1 MMLGSNYLK
10 MPAYKWIKSM
20 GKFEDYNK
28 KEFIAGI
35 FVLSGVLVIVCE
47 ILFCLYK
54 WFGIYPVIFSIGIIL
69 ILIGLSISGDNRL

>member
-1 MMLGSNYLK
+1 
-10 MPAYKWIKSM
+10 M

-47 ILFCLYK
+47 ILFCLYQ

>member
-1 MMLGSNYLK
+1 MMLESNYLK
-10 MPAYKWIKSM
+10 MLAYKWIKSM

-54 WFGIYPVIFSIGIIL
+54 WLGIYPVIFSIGIIL

>member
-1 MMLGSNYLK
+1 MMLESNYLK
-10 MPAYKWIKSM
+10 MLAYKWIKSM
-20 GKFEDYNK
+20 GKFEDCNK

>member
-1 MMLGSNYLK
+1 MIQES
-10 MPAYKWIKSM
+10 PTFRRESM
-20 GKFEDYNK
+20 
-28 KEFIAGI
+28 
-35 FVLSGVLVIVCE
+35 STGVLVIVCE